1 MRGHRPEQ
9 PDNVQELLVAL
20 GQLVD
25 QALDRIEYQRARAE
39 LAVALQRHM
48 LPPRLPEL
56 PGLHLAARYA
66 PSQGGLEVGG
76 DWYDAFVM
84 HDGSLGL
91 TVGDVQGHDVEAIAF
106 MGQVRT
112 SLRALAQT
120 TSDTREVLG
129 RANDLLIAMGCGLF
143 ATCCFLRFDPVSRD
157 LTVSRAGHVPMV
169 WATAGGRHGI
179 ALDRGGPPLGIVS
192 GERYPVTH
200 RRLTEAGVLVLLT
213 DGVVEGP
220 HYPMESGLA
229 EVAKLVRAGFDADPD
244 VLASAVVK
252 VADLTG
258 HRDDA
263 AVLVVRYDG
272 PQEPAGPMGVAGVAG
287 GGF

>member
-1 MRGHRPEQ
+1 MRGHRTDP
-9 PDNVQELLVAL
+9 PDSGQQLLITL
-20 GQLVD
+20 GRLVD
-25 QALDRIEYQRARAE
+25 QALERIKLQRARVE
-39 LAVALQRHM
+39 LAMALQRHM
-48 LPPRLPEL
+48 LPPALPEL

-66 PSQGGLEVGG
+66 PSRDGLDVGG

-84 HDGSLGL
+84 TDGSLGL
-91 TVGDVQGHDVEAIAF
+91 AIGDVQGHDVEAIAF

-112 SLRALAQT
+112 SLRAIAEA
-120 TSDTREVLG
+120 TSDPKEVLS
-129 RANDLLIAMGCGLF
+129 RANDLLISMGCGLF
-143 ATCCFLRFDPVSRD
+143 ATCCFLRFDLVSHD

-169 WATAGGRHGI
+169 WATAGGGYGT
-179 ALDRGGPPLGIVS
+179 ALDSGGPPLGIVP
-192 GERYPVTH
+192 GEHYPVTH

-220 HYPMESGLA
+220 NYPIEAGLA
-229 EVAKLVRAGFDADPD
+229 EVARLARAGFDADPD

-252 VADLTG
+252 VADRTG

-272 PQEPAGPMGVAGVAG
+272 PPEPG
-287 GGF
+287 